1 MKRRLAATAAAC
13 LAAGSLFAGCS
24 ATAPAGPSAPG
35 GSGAPGASGGPATPG
50 ASVTIAIGTAAAT
63 GTTTPTAAPAPPT
76 AAEVA
81 AAEALLARHSLA
93 GKTVE
98 EVIGALAASAEKR
111 PLALKAVVKP
121 WVLELSDGTAQGSLP
136 MPADRFYL
144 AVAPFRN
151 GNAACSFHDL
161 SADQGELRGFA
172 FHVVVADANNTPLV
186 DADVTTGPNGFV
198 GLWLPRDRQGLIT
211 GTVEGAAGQVGY
223 STRGTSPTCRSQ
235 LHLRPYQR

>member
-24 ATAPAGPSAPG
+24 APAPAGREPAA
-35 GSGAPGASGGPATPG
+35 SGAPGASGAPAPA
-50 ASVTIAIGTAAAT
+50 ASVTIAIGTPSAT
-63 GTTTPTAAPAPPT
+63 GTPTPTAAPTTPS

-81 AAEALLARHSLA
+81 AAEALLAQHGLA
-93 GKTVE
+93 GQSVE
-98 EVIGALAASAEKR
+98 KVVEALAASTEQR
-111 PLALKAVVKP
+111 PLTLQAVVKP
-121 WVLELSDGTAQGSLP
+121 WVLELSDGTTKGALP
-136 MPADRFYL
+136 LPADRFYL
-144 AVAPFRN
+144 AVAPFRS
-151 GNAACSFHDL
+151 GNATCSFHNL
-161 SADQGELRGFA
+161 STDRGELPNFA

>member
-1 MKRRLAATAAAC
+1 
-13 LAAGSLFAGCS
+13 
-24 ATAPAGPSAPG
+24 
-35 GSGAPGASGGPATPG
+35 
-50 ASVTIAIGTAAAT
+50 VTIAIGTAAAT
-63 GTTTPTAAPAPPT
+63 GTPTPTAAPAPPT

-161 SADQGELRGFA
+161 SA
-172 FHVVVADANNTPLV
+172 V

>member
-24 ATAPAGPSAPG
+24 ATAPAGREPAA
-35 GSGAPGASGGPATPG
+35 SGAPGAPAPA
-50 ASVTIAIGTAAAT
+50 ASVTIAIGTPSAT
-63 GTTTPTAAPAPPT
+63 GTPTPTAAPTTPS

-198 GLWLPRDRQGLIT
+198 GPWPPRHPPGPLPRPLQ
-211 GTVEGAAGQVGY
+211 GAAGQVGY